1 MNILLHP
8 DIAFLKSNDSFR
20 PICLP
25 LVRSHN
31 TSNTSNNQVHET
43 TTVGA
48 AKLVFSLIIPCFE

>member
-8 DIAFLKSNDSFR
+8 DIAFIKKNDSFR

-31 TSNTSNNQVHET
+31 TSDNSINQA
-43 TTVGA
+43 TTVSV
-48 AKLVFSLIIPCFE
+48 AKMVFSLIIPCFE